1 LILFERG
8 EALLKSGEFDLAG
21 RRVAARAVPYAGEA
35 GLPAFRFD
43 PVDRVLL
50 LRDPEGRIEA
60 GPAESEAWR
69 RAITRTPAG
78 PILVGPAN
86 PVESVRGSARAAAEG
101 ARAAG
106 RAIYLLDPEVE
117 ELPEARGGCFVAL
130 FSGIPDEGLFRRL
143 EAAARRMPAGL
154 LFPVIPAWTGQEG
167 FLEGTADRC
176 AAAGAV
182 FLAGLTLSGDGDS
195 RRRVVAARALLAP
208 DSEEEFFD
216 RVHHG
221 DWEGDSARALAC
233 LRGAAA
239 ARGLASRPP
248 RPRGDA
254 EPPPNAA
261 ASALLEELAEAEAA
275 NEHRAALL
283 RAAVRWLDERGRD
296 VKPIVVEGNFRK
308 IFPFG
313 AEIAG
318 DVERALGGGA

>member
-8 EALLKSGEFDLAG
+8 EALIKGGETDLAG

-35 GLPAFRFD
+35 GPPAFRFD

-50 LRDPEGRIEA
+50 LRDPEGRVEA
-60 GPAESEAWR
+60 GPADSETWR
-69 RAITRTPAG
+69 QAIARAPAG
-78 PILVGPAN
+78 PILVGPGN
-86 PVESVRGSARAAAEG
+86 PVESVRGSARGAAEG

-106 RAIYLLDPEVE
+106 RAVYLLDPETE
-117 ELPEARGGCFVAL
+117 ALPGEPGGCFVAL
-130 FSGIPDEGLFRRL
+130 FCGIPDEGLLRRL

-154 LFPVIPAWTGQEG
+154 LLPVIPGWTGQERL
-167 FLEGTADRC
+167 LEETARRC
-176 AAAGAV
+176 AEAGAA

-208 DSEEEFFD
+208 ESEEEFFG

-239 ARGLASRPP
+239 ARGLSSRPP

-261 ASALLEELAEAEAA
+261 ASALLEEQAEAEAA

-283 RAAVRWLDERGRD
+283 RAAVRWIDERGRD
-296 VKPIVVEGNFRK
+296 LKPIVAEGNFRK